1 MRMSTLSRHGATQR
15 VVMAGVCVV
24 GLVGLLD
31 VLFPPPL
38 ERAAVVSPLVTDSG
52 GLPLRAFPVED
63 GRWRLRADVDGLD
76 PAFLAAL
83 ITVEDQ
89 RFYRHPGV
97 DPLALVRAAWSAV
110 RAGRIVSGG
119 STLTMQAARLL
130 EPRPRTIVAKLIEM
144 VRALQIERRLT
155 KREVLELY
163 LTLTPY
169 GGNLEGIR
177 AASWAYF
184 GREPDRLTPD
194 EIALLI
200 ALPQAP
206 EARRPD
212 LRPAAATAACRRVLT
227 RLATLGHIDSR
238 RAAEAAMES
247 PPSRHAFPAVAWHAA
262 DEARRRASG
271 AVTIRTT
278 LDVALQVDLE
288 RLARRQA
295 EDLEPQVQ
303 IAILVVEVNG
313 RAVRAAVGSAGRDR
327 PGGWI
332 DLTDRPRSPGSALKP
347 FIYALALDDGLAVPQ
362 TLIDDAPRRFAAY
375 RPENF
380 DHTFRGEV
388 TLAEALQH
396 SLNVPAV
403 QALDAVGEERFAA
416 ALSFAGAAPMLTR
429 HADSSAGLAL
439 ALGGAG
445 MSVRQ
450 LAVLYAA
457 LADGGRARP
466 LAWLVTETSRVKA
479 LPGYPLVSPT
489 AAATVS
495 DILRRAPH
503 PTGRMPAA
511 LTRAAPAIAFKTG
524 TSYGYRDAWAAGVT
538 AGHAIVV
545 WVGRADGVP
554 RPGATGREAALPI
567 LFDVADRVAATTGAP
582 AARYRAAEALRF
594 DPPPPL
600 ARFGGP
606 KRRPEVLFPPD
617 GAEIWHDHPDRSF
630 VLAARGREPLS
641 WFVDGARVARDAAG
655 APVWRPAGPG
665 FYTVTVVDPR
675 GASARVTVRVLTP

>member
-1 MRMSTLSRHGATQR
+1 MSTRSRLSTPQR
-15 VVMAGVCVV
+15 ALLAGICVV
-24 GLVGLLD
+24 GLVAVLD

-38 ERAAVVSPLVTDSG
+38 ERAAEVSAVVTDRG
-52 GLPLRAFPVED
+52 GRPLRAFPIAE
-63 GRWRLRADVDGLD
+63 GRWRMRADVDRID
-76 PAFLAAL
+76 PKFLAAL
-83 ITVEDQ
+83 IAVEDR

-97 DPLALVRAAWSAV
+97 DPLAVARAAWSAA
-110 RAGRIVSGG
+110 RSRRIVSGG
-119 STLTMQAARLL
+119 STITMQAARLL
-130 EPRPRTIVAKLIEM
+130 EPRPRTIGAKLIEM
-144 VRALQIERRLT
+144 MRALQIERRLT
-155 KREVLELY
+155 KREILELY

-169 GGNLEGIR
+169 GGNLEGVR

-184 GREPDRLTPD
+184 GRESERLTPD

-212 LRPAAATAACRRVLT
+212 LRPAAATAARRRVLT
-227 RLATLGHIDSR
+227 RLTELGQIDAG
-238 RAAEAAMES
+238 RAAEAAKE
-247 PPSRHAFPAVAWHAA
+247 PAPSRHPFPAVAWHAA
-262 DEARRRASG
+262 DEARRRAPG
-271 AVTIRTT
+271 AATIRTT
-278 LDVALQVDLE
+278 LDAALQADLE

-295 EDLEPQVQ
+295 AEVDAQVQ
-303 IAILVVEVNG
+303 VSILVVEVDG

-347 FIYALALDDGLAVPQ
+347 FIYALALDDGLATPQ

-388 TLAEALQH
+388 TLTQALQH

-416 ALSFAGAAPMLTR
+416 ALSFAGAAPQLTR
-429 HADSSAGLAL
+429 GADRGAGLAL

-445 MSVRQ
+445 MSARQ

-466 LAWLVTETSRVKA
+466 LTWLEGETSRVMT
-479 LPGYPLVSPT
+479 LPGYPLVSPA

-503 PTGRMPAA
+503 PAGRMPAA
-511 LTRAAPAIAFKTG
+511 LTRGAPSIAFKTG

-567 LFDVADRVAATTGAP
+567 LFDVADRVATTATAP
-582 AARYRAAEALRF
+582 STEPHESEAPRS

-606 KRRPEVLFPPD
+606 ERRPEILFPPD
-617 GAEIWHDHPDRSF
+617 GAEIWHDRPDRGF

-655 APVWRPAGPG
+655 APVWIPQGPG
-665 FYTVTVVDPR
+665 FYTVTAVDPR
-675 GASARVTVRVLTP
+675 GASARATVRVRTPS

>member
-1 MRMSTLSRHGATQR
+1 ML
-15 VVMAGVCVV
+15 AGVCVA

-31 VLFPPPL
+31 VVVPPPL
-38 ERAAVVSPLVTDSG
+38 ERAAVVSTIVTDTG
-52 GLPLRAFPVED
+52 GRPLRAFPVED
-63 GRWRLRADVDGLD
+63 GRWRLRADVDRID
-76 PAFLAAL
+76 PAFLDAL
-83 ITVEDQ
+83 ISVEDQ

-97 DPLALVRAAWSAV
+97 DPLAVVRAAWSAA
-110 RAGRIVSGG
+110 RSGKIVSGG
-119 STLTMQAARLL
+119 STITMQAARLL
-130 EPRPRTIVAKLIEM
+130 EPRPRTIGAKLIEM
-144 VRALQIERRLT
+144 MRALQIERRLT
-155 KREVLELY
+155 KREILELY

-169 GGNLEGIR
+169 GGNLEGVR
-177 AASWAYF
+177 SASWAYF

-212 LRPAAATAACRRVLT
+212 LRPATARAARRRVLT
-227 RLATLGHIDSR
+227 RLAALGQIDAG
-238 RAAEAAMES
+238 RAAEAANE
-247 PPSRHAFPAVAWHAA
+247 PAPSRHPFPAIAWHAA

-271 AVTIRTT
+271 AATIRTT
-278 LDVALQVDLE
+278 LDVALQADLE

-295 EDLEPQVQ
+295 AEIDTQVQ
-303 IAILVVEVNG
+303 VSILVVEVDG

-347 FIYALALDDGLAVPQ
+347 FIYALALDDGLATPQ

-388 TLAEALQH
+388 TLTQALQH

-416 ALSFAGAAPMLTR
+416 ALTFAGAEPRLTR
-429 HADSSAGLAL
+429 AADHGAGLAL

-445 MSVRQ
+445 MSARQ

-466 LAWLVTETSRVKA
+466 LAWLERETSRVRA
-479 LPGYPLVSPT
+479 LPGHPLISPA

-495 DILRRAPH
+495 DVLRRAPH
-503 PTGRMPAA
+503 PAGRMPAA
-511 LTRAAPAIAFKTG
+511 LTRGAPSIAFKTG

-567 LFDVADRVAATTGAP
+567 LFDVADRVATTATAP
-582 AARYRAAEALRF
+582 ATEQQAALPRS

-606 KRRPEVLFPPD
+606 ERRPEILFPPD
-617 GAEIWHDHPDRSF
+617 GAEIWHDRPDRRF

-641 WFVDGARVARDAAG
+641 WFVDGTPVARDAGG
-655 APVWRPAGPG
+655 APVWRPSGPG
-665 FYTVTVVDPR
+665 FYTVTAVDPR
-675 GASARVTVRVLTP
+675 GVSARATVRVRTPS